1 MTRMDPFAEL
11 GLARDASPATVKA
24 AWRRLARTH
33 HPDVATD
40 ARDTRAATR
49 RMARINAAYEAA
61 LAQSKTRRSGRGG
74 AADGTPTGR
83 PRDDD
88 RDTAAAGDPG
98 RAESAGPT
106 AGRGHARP
114 ARPVTRRVDT
124 SAVYSARGATGGG
137 RRVGGDLLS
146 GHAPRRAERP
156 GPEDLRGAPSGPLE
170 VHRPTRPPRVRLPDP
185 ETARAVT
192 LTFGKFHDR
201 TLGDVERD
209 EPTYVDWIVRTI
221 RREPEI
227 VAAARAIQRAR
238 PHPGGASGG
247 GAREHGATGTPR

>member
-11 GLARDASPATVKA
+11 GLDRDASPAAVKA

-40 ARDTRAATR
+40 APDTRAATR

-61 LAQSKTRRSGRGG
+61 LSEAKARRGG
-74 AADGTPTGR
+74 RAHPAEEGAPRASDGPAPADGGGGR
-83 PRDDD
+83 RHGDADP
-88 RDTAAAGDPG
+88 AGD
-98 RAESAGPT
+98 R
-106 AGRGHARP
+106 RGASRP
-114 ARPVTRRVDT
+114 PRPVTRRVDT
-124 SAVYSARGATGGG
+124 SGVYAASGATGSG
-137 RRVGGDLLS
+137 RRAGGDLLS
-146 GHAPRRAERP
+146 GHPPRPAERP
-156 GPEDLRGAPSGPLE
+156 GPEELRGAPSGPLE
-170 VHRPTRPPRVRLPDP
+170 RHHPARPPRMRLPDP
-185 ETARAVT
+185 ETARALT

-221 RREPEI
+221 RRDPEV

-238 PHPGGASGG
+238 PREEGVSGG
-247 GAREHGATGTPR
+247 GAREGGAAGAAR

>member
-11 GLARDASPATVKA
+11 GLDRDASPAAVKA

-40 ARDTRAATR
+40 APDARAATR
-49 RMARINAAYEAA
+49 RMARINAAYDAA
-61 LAQSKTRRSGRGG
+61 FADAKARRSGRSPG
-74 AADGTPTGR
+74 P
-83 PRDDD
+83 D
-88 RDTAAAGDPG
+88 RAAASGRGDEPSSEG
-98 RAESAGPT
+98 TGERRRARAEEARDRAG
-106 AGRGHARP
+106 ASRP
-114 ARPVTRRVDT
+114 SRPVTRHVDT
-124 SAVYSARGATGGG
+124 SAIYSASGANGGG

-146 GHAPRRAERP
+146 GHAPRPAERP
-156 GPEDLRGAPSGPLE
+156 GPEELRGAPSGPLE
-170 VHRPTRPPRVRLPDP
+170 RHHPSHPPRMRLPDTG
-185 ETARAVT
+185 TARALT

-221 RREPEI
+221 RRDPEV

-238 PHPGGASGG
+238 PHDGGVSGG
-247 GAREHGATGTPR
+247 GAGEIGAADAPR